1 MLDIVPGCNLVQYQG
16 NIIMQPCENGKNPNI
31 WPDLGP
37 LKFFSWAL
45 APLVV
50 RQYPK
55 LTSYA
60 VSGKT
65 NEPNLKKWHKI

>member
-1 MLDIVPGCNLVQYQG
+1 MLDIVPGYNLVQYQG
-16 NIIMQPCENGKNPNI
+16 NIIMQPWENSKNPNF
-31 WPDLGP
+31 WPNLES

-45 APLVV
+45 ALLVV

-60 VSGKT
+60 ISRKT
-65 NEPNLKKWHKI
+65 NEPNLKKWQKI